1 MAYQFIEAKGSGG
14 VLVITLND
22 PLTRNAI
29 GEEMAREVRAEL
41 ERLET
46 DPDLRALVIT
56 GRDPAFCSGA
66 NVKRMGSAVPD
77 PDTAPAIPADVSPW
91 DYLER
96 RWSETADKDGRVQH
110 EIEAVRQVPLA
121 LYNLQKPSI
130 AAVNGHAMG
139 LGMGIAL
146 SCDIRIASE
155 EARFSET
162 FIRRGLIPADGSCWQ
177 LPRMIG
183 LGNTLLLQY
192 TGDVVDAHEALRLGL
207 VNKVVLHRDLAEIA
221 LDLAQRLAQGPT
233 YTMGLIKRL
242 VQGSLDTDFEQSLR
256 LAGPAQAIARR
267 TEDHR
272 EGVQAFVEKRKPVF
286 KGR

>member
-1 MAYQFIEAKGSGG
+1 MGHEYIEVEASGG
-14 VLVITLND
+14 VLIITLND
-22 PLTRNAI
+22 PPTRNAM
-29 GEEMAREVRAEL
+29 GEEMAREVRTEL
-41 ERLET
+41 DRLEA

-56 GRDPAFCSGA
+56 GTDPSFCSGA

-91 DYLER
+91 DYLDR
-96 RWSETADKDGRVQH
+96 RWSEAADRDDRAYD
-110 EIEAVRQVPLA
+110 EIEDVRMVPLA

-146 SCDIRIASE
+146 SFDIRIASE

-192 TGDVVDAHEALRLGL
+192 TGDIVDAREALRLGL
-207 VNKVVLHRDLAEIA
+207 VNKVVPHRDLREIA
-221 LDLAQRLAQGPT
+221 LGLAQRLAQGPT
-233 YTMGLIKRL
+233 YTMALIKRL
-242 VQGSLDTDFEQSLR
+242 VQASLDVDFDQSMR
-256 LAGPAQAIARR
+256 LAGPAQAVARR

-272 EGVQAFVEKRKPVF
+272 EGVQAFVEKRKPAF